1 MSFEEMVVAL
11 VGSIGAFAL
20 VGFLAAKTFGLIKTW
35 INRNKS
41 GVPEEE
47 FNRLARAFM
56 EHKKD
61 TQRRIQNLEAII
73 TDEDS
78 TESLQEED
86 SSKQIEAPKESIE
99 FDDSENVSEKSE
111 SNGNNENNLR
121 NMLRE

>member
-73 TDEDS
+73 SDDEDRKTS
-78 TESLQEED
+78 DHEEAPT
-86 SSKQIEAPKESIE
+86 QIEAPKESIE
-99 FDDSENVSEKSE
+99 FDDADEVTEDSKS
-111 SNGNNENNLR
+111 SNNNNLR

>member
-11 VGSIGAFAL
+11 VGAIGAFAL
-20 VGFLAAKTFGLIKTW
+20 VGFLAAKTFGLIKAW
-35 INRNKS
+35 INRNKG

-61 TQRRIQNLEAII
+61 SQRRIQNLEAII
-73 TDEDS
+73 ADDDS
-78 TESLQEED
+78 LENPQSVEAPN
-86 SSKQIEAPKESIE
+86 QIEAPKESIE
-99 FDDSENVSEKSE
+99 FDDSENAPEESE
-111 SNGNNENNLR
+111 SNGNKNNLR

>member
-1 MSFEEMVVAL
+1 MEGTEFIIAAL
-11 VGSIGAFAL
+11 AIIAGTGLTGYIFMNIFKLIRSWIGGSNG
-20 VGFLAAKTFGLIKTW
+20 
-35 INRNKS
+35 

-61 TQRRIQNLEAII
+61 SQRRIQNLEAII
-73 TDEDS
+73 SEDDS
-78 TESLQEED
+78 TESLQQEE

-99 FDDSENVSEKSE
+99 FDDSENVSEESE
-111 SNGNNENNLR
+111 SNDNNKNNLR